1 MKAPQRREDEKG
13 KAQTVAMR
21 LEGKV
26 AIVTGT
32 SPNIGVDGGAT
43 AKYWTWVPNVPQAAD
58 GEAG

>member
-1 MKAPQRREDEKG
+1 MKAPQRREDEKV

-21 LEGKV
+21 L
-26 AIVTGT
+26 IVTGT
-32 SPNIGVDGGAT
+32 SPNTGVDGGAT